1 MGFGFGP
8 GQIFLLALVILLLF
22 GKRIPEMMGSMGKG
36 VKEFK
41 KGLDGIEEEPEE
53 KKSTESEKKETSDT
67 EA

>member
-53 KKSTESEKKETSDT
+53 KKPAESEKKETSDT